1 VTDPTELVIAATRR
15 RLALLTLGL
24 LAALLVAMGIATT
37 VVAMAQLDG
46 ATDAALR
53 ASAQG
58 VLSSLEGHLPGATG
72 GDSEAETADEPV
84 GSADTFALVLDPS
97 GNVVQNPRNVRLA
110 GLPDRAALAAAVA
123 GASDLRTVTAGGMPV
138 RLLTLPIRSSDGTA
152 PVGVVQ
158 AGLILTLHDQQ
169 ASDLER
175 TIALVGLGGL
185 AAAALLALLLTGRAL
200 VPIRAAF
207 ATERRFVAAAS
218 HELRTPAAIIH
229 ASGEVLQRENLVRE
243 DGAAL
248 VSGIVAEADRLGRL
262 VAGLLALSASRADP
276 DAVHLEPLDLGA
288 LAADAGATTGALA
301 AERGCRIVV
310 APDPVPVLPVLGDP
324 DRLLQVL
331 LVLLDNATRHSPAG
345 ADVTFDMGRRDGQ
358 AWVSVADRGPG
369 VPAADRERIFEP
381 FARAVGGR
389 RHRPEGTGLGLAVA
403 RTLVE
408 RHHGSIAVDDGP
420 GGGARFTVTLP
431 LR

>member
-1 VTDPTELVIAATRR
+1 MTDPTERVIAATRR

-24 LAALLVAMGIATT
+24 LTALLIAMGIATT

-46 ATDAALR
+46 ATDSALR

-58 VLSSLEGHLPGATG
+58 VLSSLEGHLPGATAG
-72 GDSEAETADEPV
+72 ESEAETADEPV

-97 GNVVQNPRNVRLA
+97 GNVVQNPRNVHLS
-110 GLPDRAALAAAVA
+110 GLPDRSALAAAMA
-123 GASDLRTVTAGGMPV
+123 GGSDLRTTTAGGVPV
-138 RLLTLPIRSSDGTA
+138 RLLTLAIRPSDGTR
-152 PVGVVQ
+152 PVGAVQ
-158 AGLILTLHDQQ
+158 AGLVLTLHDQQ
-169 ASDLER
+169 ASDLVR

-229 ASGEVLQRENLVRE
+229 ASAEVLQRENLVRE
-243 DGAAL
+243 DGSSL

-276 DAVHLEPLDLGA
+276 DAVHVEPLDLGA
-288 LAADAGATTGALA
+288 LAADAGARTGALA
-301 AERGCRIVV
+301 AERGCAIAVT
-310 APDPVPVLPVLGDP
+310 PDPVPVLPVLGDP

-345 ADVTFDMGRRDGQ
+345 ADVTLDMGRRDGR

-381 FARAVGGR
+381 FARAVGARGR
-389 RHRPEGTGLGLAVA
+389 RPEGTGLGLAVA

-408 RHHGSIAVDDGP
+408 RHHGSIEVEDRP
-420 GGGARFTVTLP
+420 GGGAAFTVSLP